1 MRAVG
6 GCRGGA
12 VSDSTAAPM
21 SRRRSHWGTVLAAGV
36 LIVAGFGV
44 AVVEALRLP
53 KGSIWLVVATALL
66 LLFAIRR
73 VTR

>member
-1 MRAVG
+1 
-6 GCRGGA
+6 
-12 VSDSTAAPM
+12 M

-44 AVVEALRLP
+44 AAVEASRLP
-53 KGSIWLVVATALL
+53 RGSIWLVVATALL

>member
-1 MRAVG
+1 
-6 GCRGGA
+6 
-12 VSDSTAAPM
+12 M
-21 SRRRSHWGTVLAAGV
+21 SRRRSHWGTVLAAGI

-73 VTR
+73 LTR